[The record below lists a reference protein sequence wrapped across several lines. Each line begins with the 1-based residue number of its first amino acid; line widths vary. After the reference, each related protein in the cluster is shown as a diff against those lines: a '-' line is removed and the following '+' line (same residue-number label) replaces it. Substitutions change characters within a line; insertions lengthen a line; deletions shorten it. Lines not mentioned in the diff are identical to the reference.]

1 MPPIYEN
8 PIFELQEIEQSGIP
22 QTQSYICDRHFKR
35 QISEEVK
42 GIRSDRNHRHLYQQ
56 PPDYQTKFYS
66 GNLGKTHKSTP
77 QTNVCIS
84 ENNKNR
90 NSLVTQLIKIITQKP
105 FKDFNFKLQ
114 FRISN
119 DKNSFHGNL
128 GLACFSRK
136 SIVNTPIPSFNSHL
150 KRLSISANVKIE
162 QIKRLCHQKWNKIFY
177 QIKCFFIFKCLRKK
191 HTWLF
196 ATNREEKK
204 HFKTRIRREESTR
217 NHFRTNQDPEFQG
230 NAS

>member
-8 PIFELQEIEQSGIP
+8 PIFELQEIEQSGIF
-22 QTQSYICDRHFKR
+22 QTQSYTYDRHFKR
-35 QISEEVK
+35 QVSEEVK
-42 GIRSDRNHRHLYQQ
+42 GIRSDRNHRHLYKQ

-66 GNLGKTHKSTP
+66 GNLGKTHKIIP

-84 ENNKNR
+84 EN
-90 NSLVTQLIKIITQKP
+90 
-105 FKDFNFKLQ
+105 
-114 FRISN
+114 
-119 DKNSFHGNL
+119 
-128 GLACFSRK
+128 
-136 SIVNTPIPSFNSHL
+136 
-150 KRLSISANVKIE
+150 
-162 QIKRLCHQKWNKIFY
+162 
-177 QIKCFFIFKCLRKK
+177 
-191 HTWLF
+191 WLF